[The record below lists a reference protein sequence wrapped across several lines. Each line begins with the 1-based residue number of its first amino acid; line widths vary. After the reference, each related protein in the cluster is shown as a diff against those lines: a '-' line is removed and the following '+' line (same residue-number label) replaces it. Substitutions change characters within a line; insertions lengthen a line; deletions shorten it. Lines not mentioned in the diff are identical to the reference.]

1 MRIRGLTLWLCL
13 LSGLSACDSSRG
25 GSMTV
30 SWTFG
35 GGSCSGAAV
44 QQIRIAIAGEPLSQ
58 DTFDCLSG
66 LATFNDFYPGNYVV
80 TVQGLDADQAVTWQG
95 TKSVRL
101 DGDTSVMVD
110 LQPVSQDNAVA
121 YLSWTFAPA
130 TGQAPQCGAGQR
142 LDSVAIYVDS
152 AATNLGYACGDG
164 LGTNQVVTPY
174 LAPGD
179 HIVQLVAYN
188 AAENQ
193 TAFAQTDPVT
203 IHFETGRAVSQSLTM
218 NWQVGGLA
226 VAWGAFP
233 DLQSYQSNP
242 NQPLSCTSGPAS
254 AIATVSVFL
263 ADPAAPSDPTKG
275 TQFDGYT
282 CASGALLDNAPVG
295 QWLPFVAAYAAGGG
309 NALYFQDDQNVPQ
322 TVNIVA
328 GHFYSQQDLQT
339 QVFVPLFP

>member
-25 GSMTV
+25 GAMTV
-30 SWTFG
+30 SWTFS

-66 LATFNDFYPGNYVV
+66 VATFTDFYPGNYVV
-80 TVQGLDADQAVTWQG
+80 TVQGLDADQAVTWTG
-95 TKSVRL
+95 SKSVRL
-101 DGDTSVMVD
+101 DGDVSVTVD
-110 LQPVSQDNAVA
+110 LQPVSQQNAVA

-130 TGQAPQCGAGQR
+130 TGQAPQCGTGQR
-142 LDSVAIYVDS
+142 LDSVAIYVDG

-179 HIVQLVAYN
+179 HSVQLVAYN
-188 AAENQ
+188 AVENQ

-203 IHFETGRAVSQSLTM
+203 IHFETGRAVSQALTM
-218 NWQVGGLA
+218 KWQVGGLA
-226 VAWGAFP
+226 MSWGAYP
-233 DLQSYQSNP
+233 SLAAYQSNP
-242 NQPLSCTSGPAS
+242 NQPLACAS
-254 AIATVSVFL
+254 TGIATVSVFL
-263 ADPAAPSDPTKG
+263 ADPANPNSG

-282 CASGALLDNAPVG
+282 CASGALLDNAPPG
-295 QWLPFVAAYAAGGG
+295 QWLPFVAGYDAGGQ
-309 NALYFQDDQNVPQ
+309 NVLFFQDDQNVPQ
-322 TVNIVA
+322 TVTVVA
-328 GHFYSQQDLQT
+328 GRFYSPQDTQT

>member
-13 LSGLSACDSSRG
+13 LSGLSACNSSRG
-25 GSMTV
+25 GAMTV
-30 SWTFG
+30 SWSFG

-44 QQIRIAIAGEPLSQ
+44 QQVRIAISGEPLSQ

-66 LATFNDFYPGNYVV
+66 LATFTDFYPGTYVV
-80 TVQGLDADQAVTWQG
+80 TVQGLDADQAVTWSG
-95 TKSVRL
+95 TKSVQL
-101 DGDTSVMVD
+101 NGDASVMVD
-110 LQPVSQDNAVA
+110 LQPLSQENAVA

-142 LDSVAIYVDS
+142 LDSVAIYVDN
-152 AATNLGYACGDG
+152 ATTNLGYACGDG
-164 LGTNQVVTPY
+164 LGNNQVVTPY

-179 HIVQLVAYN
+179 HTIQLAAYN

-193 TAFAQTDPVT
+193 TAFAQTDPVV
-203 IHFETGRAVSQSLTM
+203 IHFETGRAVSQTLTM
-218 NWQVGGLA
+218 QWKVGGLA
-226 VAWGAFP
+226 VTWGAYP

-263 ADPAAPSDPTKG
+263 ADPTSPSNG
-275 TQFDGYT
+275 TQFNGYT
-282 CASGALLDNAPVG
+282 CASGALLDNAPAG
-295 QWLPFVAAYAAGGG
+295 QWLPFVAAYDGASPP
-309 NALYFQDDQNVPQ
+309 NVLYFQDDKNVPQ
-322 TVNIVA
+322 TVTIVA
-328 GHFYSQQDLQT
+328 GHFYSPQDLQT